1 MKVFAVVLLFAF
13 AYGATIPEDQ
23 PEEVEEFQLPDF
35 VKTCYEDDPKL
46 GECVKEAVSDMMPR
60 LNNGLKSLNIPP
72 LDPFTIERTS
82 LEYGNGALQ
91 GAIKMKNLKTF
102 GMSQAVFRDV
112 RMKIEDG
119 KVETEIDIHFPKIF
133 MEGAYK
139 ADIKFNELKLHPKG
153 HFNVTMTNINTTH
166 HWEGH
171 LVPKNGHQY
180 LQIDTFDMIPE
191 IGDMKI
197 YVGGIFPDPAMNQ
210 IAVNFLN
217 QYWPAF
223 YKMLL
228 PETRSHWQPLM
239 TNSINEFLGR
249 VPFDLLVKKRE

>member
-1 MKVFAVVLLFAF
+1 
-13 AYGATIPEDQ
+13 
-23 PEEVEEFQLPDF
+23 
-35 VKTCYEDDPKL
+35 
-46 GECVKEAVSDMMPR
+46 MMPR
-60 LNNGLKSLNIPP
+60 LNVRTHNSNMCEWIERYGFPLLSLQNGLKSLNIPP

-153 HFNVTMTNINTTH
+153 HFNVTMS
-166 HWEGH
+166 
-171 LVPKNGHQY
+171 K
-180 LQIDTFDMIPE
+180 FCS
-191 IGDMKI
+191 
-197 YVGGIFPDPAMNQ
+197 F
-210 IAVNFLN
+210 
-217 QYWPAF
+217 
-223 YKMLL
+223 
-228 PETRSHWQPLM
+228 S
-239 TNSINEFLGR
+239 NSSKSLCIL
-249 VPFDLLVKKRE
+249 